1 MPIEIANSLRSTSII
16 RVEGVG
22 TYYANISDLSAN
34 TAQETVT
41 AVNIKKINWSTNGN
55 ISITRN
61 SNTIA
66 TLHNAGEIRCDE
78 WGHAIAN
85 NNTANLVITVVTGGT
100 LFLEVNKT
108 ATYSP
113 SLTGF

>member
-1 MPIEIANSLRSTSII
+1 MAIEITNSLRSASII

-22 TYYANISDLSAN
+22 TYYANISALSAS
-34 TAQETVT
+34 ADETVS
-41 AVNIKKINWSTNGN
+41 AANIKRLNWSTNGN

-61 SNTIA
+61 GNTIA

-85 NNTANLVITVVTGGT
+85 NNTANLVITVVSGGT
-100 LFLEVNKT
+100 LFVEVNKS
-108 ATYSP
+108 ATYAP
-113 SLTGF
+113 VLTGM

>member
-1 MPIEIANSLRSTSII
+1 MAIEITNSLRSASII

-22 TYYANISDLSAN
+22 TYYANISALAANADETVSSAN
-34 TAQETVT
+34 
-41 AVNIKKINWSTNGN
+41 IKRLNWSTNGN
-55 ISITRN
+55 ITITRN
-61 SNTIA
+61 GNTIA

-100 LFLEVNKT
+100 LFVEVNKT

-113 SLTGF
+113 ALTGM

>member
-1 MPIEIANSLRSTSII
+1 MPIEISNSLRSTSII

-22 TYYANISDLSAN
+22 TYYANISALSAS
-34 TAQETVT
+34 ADETVS
-41 AVNIKKINWSTNGN
+41 AANIKKMNWSTNGN

-61 SNTIA
+61 GNNIA

-78 WGHAIAN
+78 WGHAISSN
-85 NNTANLVITVVTGGT
+85 STANLVITVVTGGT

-108 ATYSP
+108 ATYTTA
-113 SLTGF
+113 LTGM

>member
-1 MPIEIANSLRSTSII
+1 MAIEISNSLRSASVI

-22 TYYANISDLSAN
+22 TYYANISALAASAD
-34 TAQETVT
+34 ETVS
-41 AVNIKKINWSTNGN
+41 AANIKRLNWSTNGN
-55 ISITRN
+55 ITITRN
-61 SNTIA
+61 GNTIA

-100 LFLEVNKT
+100 LFVEVNKT

-113 SLTGF
+113 ALTGM

>member
-1 MPIEIANSLRSTSII
+1 MAIEISNSLRSASII

-22 TYYANISDLSAN
+22 TYYANISDLSAG
-34 TAQETVT
+34 ASETVS
-41 AVNIKKINWSTNGN
+41 AANIKRMNWTSNGF
-55 ISITRN
+55 ITIVRN
-61 SNTIA
+61 GVTVAS
-66 TLHNAGEIRCDE
+66 LYNAGEIRCDE

-100 LFLEVNKT
+100 LFLELNKT

-113 SLTGF
+113 VLTGM